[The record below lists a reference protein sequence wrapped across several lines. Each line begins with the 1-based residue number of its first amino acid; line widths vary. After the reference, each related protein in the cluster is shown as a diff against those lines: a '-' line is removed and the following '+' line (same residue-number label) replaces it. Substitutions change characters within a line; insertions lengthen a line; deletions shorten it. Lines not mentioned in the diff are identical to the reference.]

1 MTQITLKID
10 GMQCGMCESHMND
23 AVRAAFPVKKVT
35 SSHSKGETVIVTE
48 QDIPDELRSK
58 LEDFYA
64 DLYQDY
70 YAGRKIDYEA
80 KLKEEGYRLWDR
92 FMNPSIQFRQVEGM
106 MKDSMVEN
114 NNAEIPNPIFQVRE
128 SHP

>member
-48 QDIPDELRSK
+48 QDIPDELLKSTISK
-58 LEDFYA
+58 T
-64 DLYQDY
+64 
-70 YAGRKIDYEA
+70 GYELVSISRA
-80 KLKEEGYRLWDR
+80 PYEKKKGLFGKLFERR
-92 FMNPSIQFRQVEGM
+92 
-106 MKDSMVEN
+106 
-114 NNAEIPNPIFQVRE
+114 
-128 SHP
+128 

>member
-48 QDIPDELRSK
+48 QDIPDEALKSTIAKTGYELRSITRVPYEKKGLLGK
-58 LEDFYA
+58 LF
-64 DLYQDY
+64 
-70 YAGRKIDYEA
+70 G
-80 KLKEEGYRLWDR
+80 
-92 FMNPSIQFRQVEGM
+92 
-106 MKDSMVEN
+106 
-114 NNAEIPNPIFQVRE
+114 
-128 SHP
+128 